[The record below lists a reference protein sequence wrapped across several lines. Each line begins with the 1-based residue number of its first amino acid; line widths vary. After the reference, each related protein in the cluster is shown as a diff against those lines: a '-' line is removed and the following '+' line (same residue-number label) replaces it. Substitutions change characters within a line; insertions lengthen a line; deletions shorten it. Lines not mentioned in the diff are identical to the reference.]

1 VEDPQQLLSSLR
13 KALSFTPGDLKK
25 QKKVRGVLNIVVGG
39 GGSTAVVELIE
50 DRICASHQA
59 TLKSKRRCE
68 VC

>member
-1 VEDPQQLLSSLR
+1 
-13 KALSFTPGDLKK
+13 
-25 QKKVRGVLNIVVGG
+25 VGG